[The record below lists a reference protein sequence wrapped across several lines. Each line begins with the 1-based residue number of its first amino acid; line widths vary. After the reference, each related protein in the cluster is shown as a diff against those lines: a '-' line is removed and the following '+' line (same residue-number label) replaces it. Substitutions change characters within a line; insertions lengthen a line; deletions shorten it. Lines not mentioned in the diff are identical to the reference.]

1 MVQDVAE
8 EVTIL
13 TYIILVLGIL
23 IPLTKPLKLEKSR
36 IPYAF
41 GWLSTLLFAFISYII
56 FNALRNT
63 DAVTLF
69 NGLVTYNSFS
79 AFMLLLSA
87 LSSALVLMAI
97 KGRAEEWPTAPAVY
111 GLLPLIQFGLVF
123 AMGINDALLL
133 LAIWL
138 LVSVASYVVIALPKN
153 TESVKGA
160 IKYAFMGSLATLF
173 LTVWVA
179 LNIVITG
186 SFTILAYPTGLAAL
200 LAFGAFILS
209 VGFKMGIVPF
219 HWWLPDVYG
228 KANGYGVSIV
238 AGIVKI
244 GFIAVTARVIYF
256 ISSTG
261 FSTIVTVTLAS
272 LAVVTMF
279 WGNLAALTTRNLQR
293 ILAYSSI
300 AHIGYILVGLTAI
313 SYAAGTQNI
322 QLAMYSFAAVA
333 IHVAAYAISKA
344 PLFAVMG
351 EGYTELNDIKGLF
364 HRDPV
369 SSVSMAILLLSLL
382 GLPPLLG
389 FWGKLYMFT
398 AIASYSLPLLVIA
411 LLNSGISA
419 VYYGIAIRDMLSTEQ
434 GSAAYDA
441 PRKASL
447 ATAAT
452 IIIVAG
458 LLAST
463 FFHII
468 Y

>member
-1 MVQDVAE
+1 MVYDAAK
-8 EVTIL
+8 EVTVL
-13 TYIILVLGIL
+13 TYIILALGIV
-23 IPLTKPLKLEKSR
+23 IPLTKPLRLEKSR
-36 IPYAF
+36 LPYAL
-41 GWLSTLLFAFISYII
+41 GWLSTLLFASVSYTI
-56 FNALRNT
+56 FDALKST
-63 DAVTLF
+63 DSVTLF

-79 AFMLLLSA
+79 AFMLLVSA
-87 LSSALVLMAI
+87 LASSLVLMAI
-97 KGRAEEWPTAPAVY
+97 KGKAEKWPTAPAVY
-111 GLLPLIQFGLVF
+111 GLLPLIQFGLIF

-138 LVSVASYVVIALPKN
+138 LVSVASYVIIALPKD

-160 IKYAFMGSLATLF
+160 IRYALMGSLATLF
-173 LTVWVA
+173 LAVWVS

-186 SFTILAYPTGLAAL
+186 SFTIMSYQTGLAAL
-200 LAFGAFILS
+200 LAFGAFVLS
-209 VGFKMGIVPF
+209 IGFKLGIAPF

-244 GFIAVTARVIYF
+244 GFIAITARVVYF

-272 LAVVTMF
+272 LAVITMF

-313 SYAAGTQNI
+313 SYAAGAQNI

-344 PLFAVMG
+344 PLFAIMG

-419 VYYGIAIRDMLSTEQ
+419 VYYGIAIRDMLSTEH
-434 GSAAYDA
+434 GSAMYDT

-447 ATAAT
+447 ATAAV
-452 IIIVAG
+452 IILVAG

-463 FFHII
+463 FFNII
-468 Y
+468 F

>member
-1 MVQDVAE
+1 MVHDIAG
-8 EVTIL
+8 EVTVL
-13 TYIILVLGIL
+13 TYIILALGVIT
-23 IPLTKPLKLEKSR
+23 PLTKPLRLEKSR

-41 GWLSTLLFAFISYII
+41 GWLSTLLFASVSYVI
-56 FNALRNT
+56 FNALRTT
-63 DAVTLF
+63 DSVTLF

-79 AFMLLLSA
+79 AFMLLVSA
-87 LSSALVLMAI
+87 LASSLVLMAI
-97 KGRAEEWPTAPAVY
+97 KGKAEEWPTAPAVY
-111 GLLPLIQFGLVF
+111 GLLPLIQFGLIF

-138 LVSVASYVVIALPKN
+138 LVSVASYVIIALPKD

-160 IKYAFMGSLATLF
+160 IRYALMGSLATLF
-173 LTVWVA
+173 LAVWVS
-179 LNIVITG
+179 LNIVITS
-186 SFTILAYPTGLAAL
+186 SFTIMSYQTGLAAL
-200 LAFGAFILS
+200 LAFGAFVLS
-209 VGFKMGIVPF
+209 IGFKLGIAPF

-228 KANGYGVSIV
+228 KANGYSVSIV

-244 GFIAVTARVIYF
+244 GFIAITARVVYF

-272 LAVVTMF
+272 LAVITMF

-419 VYYGIAIRDMLSTEQ
+419 VYYGIAIRDMLSTEH
-434 GSAAYDA
+434 GSAMYDK

-447 ATAAT
+447 ATAAV
-452 IIIVAG
+452 IILVTG

-463 FFHII
+463 FFNII
-468 Y
+468 F

>member
-1 MVQDVAE
+1 MVHDIAG
-8 EVTIL
+8 EVTVL
-13 TYIILVLGIL
+13 TYIILALGVIT
-23 IPLTKPLKLEKSR
+23 PLTKPLRLEKSR

-41 GWLSTLLFAFISYII
+41 GWLSTLLFASVSYVI
-56 FNALRNT
+56 FNALRTT
-63 DAVTLF
+63 DSVTLF

-79 AFMLLLSA
+79 AFMLLVSA
-87 LSSALVLMAI
+87 LASSLVLMAI
-97 KGRAEEWPTAPAVY
+97 KGKAEEWPTAPAVY
-111 GLLPLIQFGLVF
+111 GLLPLIQFGLIF

-138 LVSVASYVVIALPKN
+138 LVSVASYVIIALPKD

-160 IKYAFMGSLATLF
+160 IRYALMGSLATLF
-173 LTVWVA
+173 LAVWVS

-186 SFTILAYPTGLAAL
+186 SFTIMSYQTGLAAL
-200 LAFGAFILS
+200 LAFGAFVLS
-209 VGFKMGIVPF
+209 IGFKLGIAPF

-244 GFIAVTARVIYF
+244 GFIAITARVVYF

-272 LAVVTMF
+272 LAVITMF

-419 VYYGIAIRDMLSTEQ
+419 VYYGIAIRDMLSTEH
-434 GSAAYDA
+434 GSAMYDK

-447 ATAAT
+447 ATAAV
-452 IIIVAG
+452 IILVTG

-463 FFHII
+463 FFNII
-468 Y
+468 F

>member
-1 MVQDVAE
+1 MALDITGNITV
-8 EVTIL
+8 L
-13 TYIILVLGIL
+13 TYIILALGVI
-23 IPLTKPLKLEKSR
+23 IPLTKPLKLEKTR
-36 IPYAF
+36 IPYGFA
-41 GWLSTLLFAFISYII
+41 WLSTLLFSIVSYEAFY
-56 FNALRNT
+56 ALKT
-63 DAVTLF
+63 SDTLTMF

-79 AFMLLLSA
+79 AFMLMVSA
-87 LSSALVLMAI
+87 LASALVLMAI

-111 GLLPLIQFGLVF
+111 GLLPLVQFGLIF

-138 LVSVASYVVIALPKN
+138 LVSVASYVIIALPKDVD
-153 TESVKGA
+153 SVKGA
-160 IKYAFMGSLATLF
+160 IKYALMGSLATLF
-173 LTVWVA
+173 LAVWVA
-179 LNIVITG
+179 LNIVATG
-186 SFTILAYPTGLAAL
+186 SFTILPYQIGLATL
-200 LAFGAFILS
+200 LGFGAFILS
-209 VGFKMGIVPF
+209 IGFKLGIAPF

-228 KANGYGVSIV
+228 KSNGYGVSIV

-244 GFIAVTARVIYF
+244 GFIAITARVIYY
-256 ISSTG
+256 ISAGG

-300 AHIGYILVGLTAI
+300 AHIGYILVGLTAL
-313 SYAAGTQNI
+313 SYAAGAHDL
-322 QLAMYSFAAVA
+322 QLAMYSFAAIA
-333 IHVAAYAISKA
+333 IHVAAYSVSKA

-351 EGYTELNDIKGLF
+351 EGHTELSDIKGLF

-419 VYYGIAIRDMLSTEQ
+419 VYYGIAIRDMLSTDE
-434 GSAAYDA
+434 GTAVYDA

-458 LLAST
+458 LFAST
-463 FFHII
+463 LFHIM